1 MSGLLTICLVIS
13 TLSDGMALSPTVKRR
28 DFFRVATVSAS
39 TMVVASPALAL
50 DMDAFINKELQQDT
64 PTEVTDDQ
72 RTCRYAAPG
81 KDKGEACKRAG
92 MSTSGKGNGVDAYGN
107 IDRGD
112 YVRCKTSYPMIDGQ
126 YVKTVTCT

>member
-1 MSGLLTICLVIS
+1 MSTIS
-13 TLSDGMALSPTVKRR
+13 NGTALSSVVNRR
-28 DFFRVATVSAS
+28 KFFQAATTSVATV
-39 TMVVASPALAL
+39 VIVSPVLAL

-64 PTEVTDDQ
+64 PKQVTDDE

-81 KDKGEACKRAG
+81 KDKGEACARAG
-92 MSTSGKGNGVDAYGN
+92 MSTSGRGSKGVDAYGN

-112 YVRCKTSYPMIDGQ
+112 FVRCKTSYPMINGQ